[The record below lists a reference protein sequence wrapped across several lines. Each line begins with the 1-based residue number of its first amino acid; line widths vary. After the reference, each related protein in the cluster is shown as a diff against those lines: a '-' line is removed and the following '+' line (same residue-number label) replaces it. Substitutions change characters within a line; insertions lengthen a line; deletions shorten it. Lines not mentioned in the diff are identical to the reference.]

1 MNRKYLAFDI
11 EIAKILPDEVDNL
24 KAHRPLGICCAAAL
38 AGDDD
43 QPHLWFSRDA
53 HSQASPRMSRDDLR
67 SFVEFLSQHQEQGY
81 TLLSWNGLSFD
92 FDILAEE
99 SGEWQVCQDLAIDHV
114 DMMFHVF
121 CEKGFCVGL
130 EAATKAIG
138 VDGKTKGMHGEQIPH
153 LWAKGE
159 TEPVLAYVANDCRM
173 TLDVAQASE
182 HDREFAWITRKGTR
196 SSLFLSRGWRTC
208 REALKRPLPDTSW
221 MDTPPWPR
229 SRFKSWFR
237 EAVK

>member
-1 MNRKYLAFDI
+1 MNRRYLAFDI
-11 EIAKILPDEVDNL
+11 EIAKILPDEVDDL
-24 KAHRPLGICCAAAL
+24 KGHRPLGICCAAAL

-43 QPHLWFSRDA
+43 QPHLWFSSDA
-53 HSQASPRMSRDDLR
+53 RGQALPRMSREDLR
-67 SFVEFLSQHQEQGY
+67 VFVEFLREQQAQGY

-99 SGEWQVCQDLAIDHV
+99 SGEWRTCEELAIDHV

-138 VDGKTKGMHGEQIPH
+138 VEGKTAGMNAELIPQ

-159 TEPVLAYVANDCRM
+159 TESVLAYVANDCRM
-173 TLDVAQASE
+173 TIDVAHVSE
-182 HDREFAWITRKGTR
+182 HDREFAWITRRETR
-196 SSLFLSRGWRTC
+196 GSMFLRNGWRTC
-208 REALKRPLPDTSW
+208 RNALKTPLPDTSW

-229 SRFKSWFR
+229 SRFTSWFR
-237 EAVK
+237 ETVV